1 VNDKD
6 WNALLEAS
14 LLAVLEAADEGA
26 LVFDP
31 EARCRM
37 IGRRAGELFGFD
49 PAIYVGRGRADV
61 LEGLSKACDE
71 PDAFTETVGPWD
83 LREPARVVAEI
94 EVTRPRA
101 RRVVW
106 TSFPIIRDGGIVG
119 RLVILRDVTRE
130 RAAERAHKQLQTHLE
145 QISPHDMLTGLLNQR
160 RFKEELEREHG
171 RSARAWDSYAVLRVD
186 VDGMNDINSEFGV
199 SGGDGVLVKVAEC
212 LRHSRREYDILARY
226 EDDEFAALLPGADA
240 VAAQT
245 VAERFAETIR
255 THPPQLPSP
264 SVTVSVG
271 GGVWVP
277 PSGERGEDIL
287 RRAGVA
293 LVKARAAGTGR
304 IHIDVGD
311 E

>member
-1 VNDKD
+1 MNDKD

-14 LLAVLEAADEGA
+14 LLALLEAADEGA
-26 LVFDP
+26 LVFDR
-31 EARCRM
+31 ETRCRM
-37 IGRRAGELFGFD
+37 IGRRVGELFGVD
-49 PAIYVGRGRADV
+49 PAAYVGKPRHEV
-61 LEGLSKACDE
+61 LHGLSKACDE
-71 PDAFTETVGPWD
+71 SEAFMETVGAWD
-83 LREPARVVAEI
+83 LQEPPRVVAEI
-94 EVTRPRA
+94 EVARPRP

-106 TSFPIIRDGGIVG
+106 TSFPVVREAEIVG

-130 RAAERAHKQLQTHLE
+130 RSAERTQKQLQAHLD
-145 QISPHDMLTGLLNQR
+145 QLSPHDALTGLLNQR

-171 RSARAWDSYAVLRVD
+171 RSARAWDSYAVLRLD
-186 VDGMNDINSEFGV
+186 VDGMSEYNSEFGV
-199 SGGDGVLVKVAEC
+199 PAGDAVLEGIGEC
-212 LRHSRREYDILARY
+212 LRQSRREYDIVARY

-245 VAERFAETIR
+245 VAERVAQAVR
-255 THPPQLPSP
+255 THSFPLPSR

-293 LVKARAAGTGR
+293 LVRARAAGTGH
-304 IHIDVGD
+304 IHVDSGG